1 MMNNN
6 PVIEII
12 VEGGAVQEVYFTN
25 IKEPVQVMV
34 KDLDVQ
40 DLDHPHID
48 FDEDGIPFV
57 SSLWMHSPA
66 IQ

>member
-1 MMNNN
+1 MKNN

-12 VEGGAVQEVYFTN
+12 VERGAVQEVYFTN
-25 IKEPVQVMV
+25 VKEPVQVMV
-34 KDLDVQ
+34 KDMDIQ
-40 DLDHPHID
+40 DLYHPHID

-57 SSLWMHSPA
+57 SSLWMHTPA